1 MAAPTSASKGM
12 WSAVAVLGILTL
24 GLIILSVIS
33 VANVQRL
40 KRELAQAQS
49 DLDNAVRV
57 SERGDRWE
65 ELKIASDNQNQGAVA
80 YLDSQLQNVMVE
92 VTGVRR
98 KTVTELQE
106 QITNSYGADAPP
118 LLDILSQQDSRIDAL
133 DRQVARV
140 ETQRD
145 DAITERDSSRDR
157 IAELQRDYG
166 ESIARAEAEVGDY
179 SQRVQTYR
187 SDVEQTKDDLETRV
201 SGIRDDA
208 DTRVGSLEGEI
219 DQLTSENLILQDQ
232 IARLRRER
240 SDETLQPEDEFALVD
255 GRVVGVNSSTSEV
268 YIDKGR
274 NDRLVQG
281 LTFEVYP
288 TGTVIRADAEGNF
301 PQGKA
306 TIEVVR
312 IEDSSAVCFVLRN
325 PSGNPI
331 LRDDL
336 IANAVYDP
344 DKRYSFTVFGNFD
357 TNGDNFTTP
366 EERLDIEA
374 LIQEWGGTVS
384 NEISGDTD
392 FVVLGRKPI
401 LPPQPSVTDP
411 AETVA
416 YFFELRNIVNQ
427 YESIFEKASQTN
439 IPVLNQNR
447 LYTLTGLSFRR

>member
-1 MAAPTSASKGM
+1 MAGPTSASKGM
-12 WSAVAVLGILTL
+12 WFAVAVLGILTL
-24 GLIILSVIS
+24 GLIISTVIS
-33 VANVQRL
+33 IANVQRL
-40 KRELAQAQS
+40 NRELTQAQS
-49 DLDNAVRV
+49 DLDHAVRS

-65 ELKIASDNQNQGAVA
+65 ELKIASGSGQGVVS
-80 YLDSQLQNVMVE
+80 YLDSQLQNVMVD

-106 QITNSYGADAPP
+106 QITNIYGADSPP
-118 LLDILSQQDSRIDAL
+118 LMDILSQQESRIVAL
-133 DRQVARV
+133 ERQVMRV

-145 DAITERDSSRDR
+145 EAITERDSSRDR
-157 IAELQRDYG
+157 IAELQRDYN

-179 SQRVQTYR
+179 SQRVQSYR

-201 SGIRDDA
+201 TSIRDDA
-208 DTRVGSLEGEI
+208 DSRVSSLEGEI
-219 DQLTSENLILQDQ
+219 DQITSENLILQDQ

-240 SDETLQPEDEFALVD
+240 ADETLKPEDEYTLID
-255 GRVVGVNSSTSEV
+255 GRVVGVNTSTSEV

-281 LTFEVYP
+281 LTFEVYA
-288 TGTVIRADAEGNF
+288 TGTVIRPDSEGNF
-301 PQGKA
+301 PLGKA

-325 PSGNPI
+325 TTGNPI
-331 LRDDL
+331 LSNDL

-344 DKRYSFTVFGNFD
+344 NKQYTFTVFGNFD

-366 EERLDIEA
+366 EERLEIEA

-384 NEISGDTD
+384 NDISGDTD

-411 AETVA
+411 AETVQY
-416 YFFELRNIVNQ
+416 YFDLRRIVNK
-427 YESIFEKASQTN
+427 YDDIFEKASQTN